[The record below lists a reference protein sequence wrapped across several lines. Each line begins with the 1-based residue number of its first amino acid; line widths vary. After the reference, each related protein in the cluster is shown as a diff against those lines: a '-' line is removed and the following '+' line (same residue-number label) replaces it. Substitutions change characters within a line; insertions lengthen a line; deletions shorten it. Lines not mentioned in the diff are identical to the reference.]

1 MPATGN
7 SSLMSYSLSIRAYAG
22 GFSFLVHSVA
32 SGQVIIEEKVP
43 SYAGESETENFRRLL
58 AHPRLGGREY
68 ERIRF
73 LSNAPVT
80 QIPLDEFRREDIVA
94 IYRQVFSDSV
104 IRAEDLAVQIL
115 PHLEVVCIYHLPVA
129 TERALREVFPQAT
142 IQNYNACL
150 IEFAATHSQGM
161 RSSDYGG
168 GYRGSVAFHAVV
180 SDAELLIVAISRG
193 RLLYTNTFAC
203 DNDADRLYFL
213 MSVWRLLEMDEQY
226 DQCNIYG
233 EAPVF
238 LKSVRD
244 FIFSVRN
251 NRLPPLINI

>member
-1 MPATGN
+1 
-7 SSLMSYSLSIRAYAG
+7 MSYSLSIRAYAG

-115 PHLEVVCIYHLPVA
+115 PHLEVVCI
-129 TERALREVFPQAT
+129 
-142 IQNYNACL
+142 
-150 IEFAATHSQGM
+150 M

-244 FIFSVRN
+244 FIFSVRS

>member
-1 MPATGN
+1 
-7 SSLMSYSLSIRAYAG
+7 MSYSLSIRAYAG

-43 SYAGESETENFRRLL
+43 SYVGESETENFRRLL

-68 ERIRF
+68 ERVRL
-73 LSNAPVT
+73 LSNAPLT
-80 QIPLDEFRREDIVA
+80 QIPLDDFRRDDIVA
-94 IYRQVFSDSV
+94 VYRQVFSDSV
-104 IRAEDLAVQIL
+104 VRAEDLAVQIL
-115 PHLEVVCIYHLPVA
+115 PHLEVVCIYRLPA
-129 TERALREVFPQAT
+129 AIERALREVFPQAT

-150 IEFAATHSQGM
+150 MEYAATQSQGV
-161 RSSDYGG
+161 RSSDYEG

-180 SDAELLIVAISRG
+180 SETELLIVAISRG
-193 RLLYTNTFAC
+193 RLLYANTFAC

-226 DQCNIYG
+226 DRCNIYG
-233 EAPVF
+233 ESASF

-244 FIFSVRN
+244 FIFTVKSG
-251 NRLPPLINI
+251 RLPSLINI